1 MPDKVARLSEAQ
13 AARLT
18 RFYEQ
23 AEREILDRLNRALL
37 KGNQTEY
44 LAAMKKNI
52 NQILEQLRAGSRT
65 WCTEAIPRVYVQ
77 GATMADRMI
86 TEAGFE
92 VTSGAGFGAIHQQA
106 AQVLAENAF
115 ESLDNVAQA
124 IGRRT
129 EGIYRDL
136 ALENVRGAV
145 TGYDTWKQA
154 ARNFR
159 EQLAERGVTGF
170 KDRTGREWNMRSY
183 SEMVARTTTMEAH
196 NQGTINRLAESDFDL
211 VIVSSHGGA
220 CKLCVPWESK
230 VLSITGKTPGYPT
243 LAEAKAAGL
252 FHPNCAHAM
261 SLYIDLEEGLPE
273 PEEVGSTSP
282 EPVQPKF
289 DSVAEVEKI
298 RQDIQSR
305 PPGQQRP
312 TMDELKKAGRVL
324 MEELEGRRAGLKSQ
338 MDSLQSQLDA
348 IETPEFNRRR
358 KELRDKFTRANMQF
372 LSLNPVD
379 GKEYEYWKAEKT
391 RLHDELMEWTKPRE
405 AVSCKLIDVRDQ
417 YYGEP
422 MDNMKDLAQV
432 LSKFRPV
439 GLGGLDLKS
448 HYLTRSKARDALT
461 KAYSVYPEDWV
472 KSSVNLGGLVVK
484 CTRRGYYS
492 FSGEIALSG
501 SGEDQVRCAIH
512 ELGHRFSHVRPD
524 ISHSEGDFYAYRTS
538 GEPLTWL
545 GPGYNRNERTRKDRF
560 ISPYMGKDYRGVAYE
575 LVSMGFEY
583 AYTSPVELWKDRE
596 YAEWVYGQL
605 LLH

>member
-1 MPDKVARLSEAQ
+1 VH
-13 AARLT
+13 
-18 RFYEQ
+18 
-23 AEREILDRLNRALL
+23 
-37 KGNQTEY
+37 
-44 LAAMKKNI
+44 
-52 NQILEQLRAGSRT
+52 
-65 WCTEAIPRVYVQ
+65 V
-77 GATMADRMI
+77 
-86 TEAGFE
+86 
-92 VTSGAGFGAIHQQA
+92 
-106 AQVLAENAF
+106 
-115 ESLDNVAQA
+115 
-124 IGRRT
+124 
-129 EGIYRDL
+129 
-136 ALENVRGAV
+136 
-145 TGYDTWKQA
+145 
-154 ARNFR
+154 
-159 EQLAERGVTGF
+159 
-170 KDRTGREWNMRSY
+170 
-183 SEMVARTTTMEAH
+183 
-196 NQGTINRLAESDFDL
+196 
-211 VIVSSHGGA
+211 
-220 CKLCVPWESK
+220 
-230 VLSITGKTPGYPT
+230 
-243 LAEAKAAGL
+243 
-252 FHPNCAHAM
+252 M
-261 SLYIDLEEGLPE
+261 SLYVDLEGEPSEPE
-273 PEEVGSTSP
+273 PEDEEVEPIGP
-282 EPVQPKF
+282 EPVQPKL
-289 DSVAEVEKI
+289 DPVAEVEKI

-324 MEELEGRRAGLKSQ
+324 MGELEGRRAGLKSQ

-405 AVSCKLIDVRDQ
+405 AVLCKLIDVRDQ

-472 KSSVNLGGLVVK
+472 KSSVSLGGLVVK
-484 CTRRGYYS
+484 CRGRGYYS

-545 GPGYNRNERTRKDRF
+545 GPGYSRNERTRKDRF
-560 ISPYMGKDYRGVAYE
+560 ISPYMGKDYRGAAYE